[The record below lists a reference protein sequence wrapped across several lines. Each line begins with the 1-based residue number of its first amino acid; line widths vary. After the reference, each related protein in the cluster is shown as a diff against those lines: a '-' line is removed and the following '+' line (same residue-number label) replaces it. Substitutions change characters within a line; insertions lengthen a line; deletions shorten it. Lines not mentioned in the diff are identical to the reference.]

1 MSASQA
7 RLLTLTN
14 RLHDIEYKAQN
25 IQAQKLA
32 LATQQ
37 DALYQEYC
45 DALDAQNIMVA
56 RVDGAGNKSFVKASY
71 ATVCKYN
78 SSQPAQFAL
87 KDTNTGKILVDSETK
102 EMWDKYGNDPY
113 SFAWAMVGFDGQ
125 WAWADFNG
133 ADGDGNVTH
142 DPFEKDVAQL
152 IGIQTQE
159 SLEGTQA
166 IQEDNGYGMALDH
179 LPHENGATPYL
190 LAMTPA
196 EWQAYNDIVKNNK
209 TGAAELEAKYE
220 ELTKAVADKEPQD
233 EIQQKFDAF
242 RKQLYSPE
250 NRDEIFTFMN
260 QSKNHALE
268 GVSGTP
274 LYQDAE
280 WGDFAA
286 EFKYYENLWTAI
298 NNAGGCVELEPT
310 QEIGETAEDWFQ
322 YAVESGNAVIMQ
334 YTSGGS
340 KQGWSD
346 TSVATNTNSGYLKSE
361 EDDTEL
367 KKAEAKYEHE
377 LKKINKK
384 DANYDTELSKLE
396 TERTAITTEMDSIKS
411 VKDENIDRTFNVF
424 N

>member
-56 RVDGAGNKSFVKASY
+56 RFDDAGNKSFVKASY
-71 ATVCKYN
+71 ASACTYN
-78 SSQPAQFAL
+78 PDQKVQFAL
-87 KDTNTGKILVDSETK
+87 KDTNSGKMLVDSETK
-102 EMWDKYGNDPY
+102 AMWDKYGNDPY
-113 SFAWAMVGFDGQ
+113 SFAWAMVGFDGSF
-125 WAWADFNG
+125 AWANFNG
-133 ADGDGNVTH
+133 ADN
-142 DPFEKDVAQL
+142 E
-152 IGIQTQE
+152 
-159 SLEGTQA
+159 EGTVYTLDPDIEA
-166 IQEDNGYGMALDH
+166 ELGKYVGLNIPGKSFEDTDGIDKYI
-179 LPHENGATPYL
+179 EATDPGSPTTNYNVY
-190 LAMTPA
+190 MTQV
-196 EWQAYNDIVKNNK
+196 EYQAYQQIIANGG
-209 TGAAELEAKYE
+209 TAATELEAAYTD
-220 ELTKAVADKEPQD
+220 LLKAVDENKPQD
-233 EIQQKFDAF
+233 EIQQYFDKF
-242 RKQLYSPE
+242 REELYSPG
-250 NRDEIFTFMN
+250 NRSVIFNLMN
-260 QSKNHALE
+260 DSKNHAYD
-268 GVSGTP
+268 GTLGEP
-274 LYQDAE
+274 IYKDAQWE
-280 WGDFAA
+280 DFAD
-286 EFKYYENLWTAI
+286 EFKYYENLWEAI
-298 NNAGGCVELEPT
+298 NSAGGCVELEAT
-310 QEIGETAEDWFQ
+310 QQGGESGEDWFQ
-322 YAVESGNAVIMQ
+322 HAVESGNAVIMQ

-340 KQGWSD
+340 KQGWSE
-346 TSVATNTNSGYLKSE
+346 TSVATNTNSGYLKSQ

-411 VKDENIDRTFNVF
+411 VEKDNIDRTFNVF

>member
-102 EMWDKYGNDPY
+102 EMWDKFGNDPY
-113 SFAWAMVGFDGQ
+113 SFAWAMLGFDQNFAYDDWNGDQILNPDLEAQQGQ
-125 WAWADFNG
+125 FVGLNVSNWNLTDAEDEEGNQIGTHG
-133 ADGDGNVTH
+133 AQQGYMHKNDDGTTNVYM
-142 DPFEKDVAQL
+142 
-152 IGIQTQE
+152 
-159 SLEGTQA
+159 TQA
-166 IQEDNGYGMALDH
+166 
-179 LPHENGATPYL
+179 
-190 LAMTPA
+190 
-196 EWQAYNDIVKNNK
+196 EWCAYNDIVTNNK
-209 TGAAELEAKYE
+209 TGAPELIAKYE
-220 ELTKAVADKEPQD
+220 ELTKAVANNDPQD

-242 RKQLYSPE
+242 RKQLYSTANME
-250 NRDEIFTFMN
+250 TIFSFMN
-260 QSKNHALE
+260 ASKNHDDSANA
-268 GVSGTP
+268 S
-274 LYQDAE
+274 LYQDAI

-334 YTSGGS
+334 YTSSGS

>member
-56 RVDGAGNKSFVKASY
+56 RVDGAGNTSYVKASY
-71 ATVCKYN
+71 STVCKYN
-78 SSQPAQFAL
+78 PDQRAQFAL

-113 SFAWAMVGFDGQ
+113 SFAWAMIGFDQ
-125 WAWADFNG
+125 NFAYDDWNG
-133 ADGDGNVTH
+133 DQILHQD
-142 DPFEKDVAQL
+142 
-152 IGIQTQE
+152 
-159 SLEGTQA
+159 
-166 IQEDNGYGMALDH
+166 
-179 LPHENGATPYL
+179 
-190 LAMTPA
+190 
-196 EWQAYNDIVKNNK
+196 
-209 TGAAELEAKYE
+209 LEAQQGQFVGLNVSNWNLTDGTHGGQQGYMHKNDDGTTNVYMTQSEWFAYQQIINDPESGTRGKELQAAYE
-220 ELTKAVADKEPQD
+220 TLTKAVAGNEPRD

-242 RKQLYSPE
+242 RKQLYSTANME
-250 NRDEIFTFMN
+250 TIFSFMN
-260 QSKNHALE
+260 ASKNHDDSANA
-268 GVSGTP
+268 S
-274 LYQDAE
+274 LYQDAL

-334 YTSGGS
+334 YTSSGS
-340 KQGWSD
+340 KQGWSE